1 MLLCCRLITNMTEN
15 FEGKPR
21 NANGGFNLFFKMEN
35 IIDVITQVTAFVSV
49 IYINKQNILY
59 FTKKIDFSF
68 QLHNNANIKEFGR

>member
-1 MLLCCRLITNMTEN
+1 MLLCCRLIMNTTEN

-49 IYINKQNILY
+49 IYINKQNIRTSQKKLISHFN
-59 FTKKIDFSF
+59 FTIMR
-68 QLHNNANIKEFGR
+68 I